1 LVSRIAFFHGVVAT
15 ITTQEKNDLYDDR
28 FMVDMFSP
36 LVIELYNVYSS
47 RQMGFFID
55 VRTWREE

>member
-1 LVSRIAFFHGVVAT
+1 LVSQIALFHGVLAT
-15 ITTQEKNDLYDDR
+15 ITTHKKNDLYDDR
-28 FMVDMFSP
+28 FVVDMFSP

-47 RQMGFFID
+47 KQMGFFID